1 MALCFTAAALALSA
15 ASMVQAQDSQSPVSE
30 QDRRILQL
38 EQLVEKM
45 GERVQQL
52 ELELETMGRELVSS
66 DRQLERELEAMVGE
80 VVSSDEVVESGDAL
94 ASSEVRESGESLAMN
109 GSPPPDDSA
118 VHPGQIE
125 GLNGGVRDTH
135 QIMTSDDLVS
145 DEFPAS
151 WPMFGTDTR
160 MKIGGYIKGDFV
172 ADFDGTLDSRQFL
185 MRTIPV
191 EGTPEYGGDPYV
203 DFFANDTRFNLDI
216 RRIIPGAVPL
226 RGFIEGD
233 FFTPDDKF
241 RLRHAYITAGDFTIG
256 QTWTNLTFLEAIPI
270 MIDFA
275 AGDALFGGRAAQ
287 IRYTN
292 TLNDRWE
299 LAVSAEDLQF
309 LGIQNS
315 NGLPGKATTQW
326 PLFTARADYNYDGGM
341 VSFGASIGQLHW
353 DGFENEPSDSAAQYA
368 LLVGGRQNIGDR
380 AFATYHLS
388 YTEGAGENIM
398 AFAGTDAN
406 AVLEADGTLT
416 TFPSFAAVIG
426 FGYDWSPSWTI
437 QGSYAYG
444 VLDTPE
450 SRGPLELKAGGIG
463 HLNVIWSPVTSNFS
477 AGAEIMYGKTRVQND
492 ATGTATRFQLMAKYS
507 F

>member
-1 MALCFTAAALALSA
+1 
-15 ASMVQAQDSQSPVSE
+15 MVQAQDSQSPVSE

-38 EQLVEKM
+38 EQLVEKL
-45 GERVQQL
+45 GKRVQQL
-52 ELELETMGRELVSS
+52 EREAMGRE
-66 DRQLERELEAMVGE
+66 
-80 VVSSDEVVESGDAL
+80 VVASDEVVESSDAL
-94 ASSEVRESGESLAMN
+94 ASSEVIESSESLAMT
-109 GSPPPDDSA
+109 GSPPPDDS
-118 VHPGQIE
+118 VMHPGQVE

-135 QIMTSDDLVS
+135 QIMTSDDLIS

-160 MKIGGYIKGDFV
+160 MKIGGYIKADFV

-191 EGTPEYGGDPYV
+191 EGMPEYGGDPYV
-203 DFFANDTRFNLDI
+203 DFFANDTQFNLDI

-226 RGFIEGD
+226 RGYIEGD
-233 FFTPDDKF
+233 FFTPDNKF
-241 RLRHAYITAGDFTIG
+241 RLRQAYITAGDFILG
-256 QTWTNLTFLEAIPI
+256 QTWTNLSFLEAIPI

-275 AGDALFGGRAAQ
+275 AGDALFGGRAPQ
-287 IRYTN
+287 MRYTRP
-292 TLNDRWE
+292 LNDRWT
-299 LAVSAEDLQF
+299 LAVSAEELQY

-315 NGLPGKATTQW
+315 NDLPGKATTQW
-326 PLFTARADYNYDGGM
+326 PLFAARADYNYDGGM

-353 DGFENEPSDSAAQYA
+353 DGFENEPSDSAVQYA
-368 LLVGGRQNIGDR
+368 FLVGGRQNIGDR

-398 AFAGTDAN
+398 AFAGTAAN

-426 FGYDWSPSWTI
+426 FGYDWSPSWTT

-450 SRGPLELKAGGIG
+450 ARGPLELKDGGIG
-463 HLNVIWSPVTSNFS
+463 HLNLIWSPITSNFS

-492 ATGTATRFQLMAKYS
+492 ATGNATRFQWMTKYS

>member
-1 MALCFTAAALALSA
+1 MALCFAVATLALSA
-15 ASMVQAQDSQSPVSE
+15 ASMVQAQNSQSQVSE
-30 QDRRILQL
+30 QDERILELQKLVKQL
-38 EQLVEKM
+38 EKRIEQ
-45 GERVQQL
+45 
-52 ELELETMGRELVSS
+52 LELETMG
-66 DRQLERELEAMVGE
+66 G
-80 VVSSDEVVESGDAL
+80 EVVESDEVAKSGDAL
-94 ASSEVRESGESLAMN
+94 GGEVVGSDESLAMT
-109 GSPPPDDSA
+109 GSPPREDSA
-118 VHPGQIE
+118 MHPGQVE

-160 MKIGGYIKGDFV
+160 MKIGGYIKADFV

-203 DFFANDTRFNLDI
+203 GFFANDTRFNLDI

-241 RLRHAYITAGDFTIG
+241 RLRQAYITAGDFIIG
-256 QTWTNLTFLEAIPI
+256 QTWTNLSFLEALPI

-287 IRYTN
+287 IRYTS
-292 TLNDRWE
+292 TLNDRWT

-309 LGIQNS
+309 LGIQNL
-315 NGLPGKATTQW
+315 NDLPGKATTQW
-326 PLFTARADYNYDGGM
+326 PLFAARADYDYDGGI
-341 VSFGASIGQLHW
+341 VSIGASIGQLHW
-353 DGFENEPSDSAAQYA
+353 DGGANGPSDSAVQLAF
-368 LLVGGRQNIGDR
+368 LVGGRQNIGAR
-380 AFATYHLS
+380 AFATYHLT

-416 TFPSFAAVIG
+416 TFPSFAAVFG
-426 FGYDWSPSWTI
+426 FGYDWSPTWTT

-450 SRGPLELKAGGIG
+450 SRGPFELKTGGIG
-463 HLNVIWSPVTSNFS
+463 HLNVIWSPNKGNFS
-477 AGAEIMYGKTRVQND
+477 TGAEIMYGKTRVQND
-492 ATGTATRFQLMAKYS
+492 ATGTATRLQLMAKYS

>member
-1 MALCFTAAALALSA
+1 MNSFRMALCITVAALALSA
-15 ASMVQAQDSQSPVSE
+15 ASMVQAQDSQSRVSE
-30 QDRRILQL
+30 QDERILELQKLVKQL
-38 EQLVEKM
+38 EKRIEQ
-45 GERVQQL
+45 
-52 ELELETMGRELVSS
+52 LELETMGGEAGASDEVIQSSDALVSS
-66 DRQLERELEAMVGE
+66 EL
-80 VVSSDEVVESGDAL
+80 VES
-94 ASSEVRESGESLAMN
+94 SELVGSDESLAMT
-109 GSPPPDDSA
+109 GSPPREGSA
-118 VHPGQIE
+118 VHPGQVE

-135 QIMTSDDLVS
+135 QIMTSDDLIS

-160 MKIGGYIKGDFV
+160 MKIGGYIKADFV
-172 ADFDGTLDSRQFL
+172 ADFDGTLDPRQFL

-191 EGTPEYGGDPYV
+191 EGMPEYGGDPYV
-203 DFFANDTRFNLDI
+203 DFFANDTRFDLDI

-226 RGFIEGD
+226 RGYIEGD

-241 RLRHAYITAGDFTIG
+241 RLRQAYITAGDFIIG
-256 QTWTNLTFLEAIPI
+256 QTWTNLSFLEAIPI

-287 IRYTN
+287 IRYTS
-292 TLNDRWE
+292 TLNDHWQ
-299 LAVSAEDLQF
+299 LAVSAEELQF

-315 NGLPGKATTQW
+315 NDLPGKATTQW
-326 PLFTARADYNYDGGM
+326 PLFAARADYNYDGGI

-353 DGFENEPSDSAAQYA
+353 DGFEDEPSDSAVQLAF
-368 LLVGGRQNIGDR
+368 LVGGRQNIGDR
-380 AFATYHLS
+380 AFMTYHLT

-406 AVLEADGTLT
+406 AILEADGTLT
-416 TFPSFAAVIG
+416 TFPSFAAVLG
-426 FGYDWSPSWTI
+426 FGYDWSPTLTT

-450 SRGPLELKAGGIG
+450 ARGPFELKTGGIG
-463 HLNVIWSPVTSNFS
+463 HLNIIWSPKQGNFS
-477 AGAEIMYGKTRVQND
+477 TGAEIMYGKTRVQND
-492 ATGTATRFQLMAKYS
+492 ATGTATRLQLMAKYS

>member
-1 MALCFTAAALALSA
+1 MNNFRMVLSFTVAALALSA

-38 EQLVEKM
+38 EQLVEKL
-45 GERVQQL
+45 GKRVQQL
-52 ELELETMGRELVSS
+52 EREAMGR
-66 DRQLERELEAMVGE
+66 E
-80 VVSSDEVVESGDAL
+80 VVSSDELAESSDSLVSSEIVESGEVIE
-94 ASSEVRESGESLAMN
+94 SSEVVESGESLAMT
-109 GSPPPDDSA
+109 GSPPPEDSEI
-118 VHPGQIE
+118 HPGQVE

-135 QIMTSDDLVS
+135 QIMTSDDLIS

-160 MKIGGYIKGDFV
+160 MKIGGYIKADFV

-191 EGTPEYGGDPYV
+191 EGMPEYGGDPYV
-203 DFFANDTRFNLDI
+203 DFFANDTQFNLDI

-226 RGFIEGD
+226 RGYIEGD
-233 FFTPDDKF
+233 FFTPDNKF
-241 RLRHAYITAGDFTIG
+241 RLRQAYITAGDFILG
-256 QTWTNLTFLEAIPI
+256 QTWTNLSFLEAIPI

-275 AGDALFGGRAAQ
+275 AGDALFGGRAPQ
-287 IRYTN
+287 MRYTRP
-292 TLNDRWE
+292 LNDRWT
-299 LAVSAEDLQF
+299 LAVSAEELQY

-315 NGLPGKATTQW
+315 NDLPGKATTQW
-326 PLFTARADYNYDGGM
+326 PLFAARADYNYDGGM

-353 DGFENEPSDSAAQYA
+353 DGFENEPSDSALQYA
-368 LLVGGRQNIGDR
+368 FLVGGRQNIGDR

-398 AFAGTDAN
+398 AFAGTAAN

-426 FGYDWSPSWTI
+426 FGYDWSPSWST

-463 HLNVIWSPVTSNFS
+463 HLNVIWSPITSSFS

>member
-1 MALCFTAAALALSA
+1 M
-15 ASMVQAQDSQSPVSE
+15 QSS
-30 QDRRILQL
+30 DA
-38 EQLVEKM
+38 
-45 GERVQQL
+45 
-52 ELELETMGRELVSS
+52 LVSS
-66 DRQLERELEAMVGE
+66 EL
-80 VVSSDEVVESGDAL
+80 VES
-94 ASSEVRESGESLAMN
+94 SELVGSDESLAMT
-109 GSPPPDDSA
+109 GSPPLEGSA
-118 VHPGQIE
+118 VHPGQVE

-135 QIMTSDDLVS
+135 QIMTSDDLIS

-160 MKIGGYIKGDFV
+160 MKIGGYIKADFV
-172 ADFDGTLDSRQFL
+172 ADFDGTLDPRQFL

-191 EGTPEYGGDPYV
+191 EGMPEYGGDPYV
-203 DFFANDTRFNLDI
+203 DFFANDTRFDLDI

-226 RGFIEGD
+226 RGYIEGD

-241 RLRHAYITAGDFTIG
+241 RLRQAYITAGDFIIG
-256 QTWTNLTFLEAIPI
+256 QTWTNLSFLEAIPI

-287 IRYTN
+287 IRYTS
-292 TLNDRWE
+292 TLNDHWQ
-299 LAVSAEDLQF
+299 LAVSAEELQF

-315 NGLPGKATTQW
+315 NDLPGKATTQW
-326 PLFTARADYNYDGGM
+326 PLFAARADYNYDGGI

-353 DGFENEPSDSAAQYA
+353 DGFEDEPSDSAVQLAF
-368 LLVGGRQNIGDR
+368 LVGGRQNIGDR
-380 AFATYHLS
+380 AFMTYHLT

-406 AVLEADGTLT
+406 AILEADGTLT
-416 TFPSFAAVIG
+416 TFPSFAAVLG
-426 FGYDWSPSWTI
+426 FGYDWSPTLTT

-450 SRGPLELKAGGIG
+450 ARGPFELKTGGIG
-463 HLNVIWSPVTSNFS
+463 HLNIIWSPKQGNFS
-477 AGAEIMYGKTRVQND
+477 TGAEIMYGKTRVQND
-492 ATGTATRFQLMAKYS
+492 ATGTATRLQLMAKYS

>member
-1 MALCFTAAALALSA
+1 
-15 ASMVQAQDSQSPVSE
+15 MVQAQNSQSPVSE
-30 QDRRILQL
+30 QDERILELQKLVKQL
-38 EQLVEKM
+38 EKRIEQ
-45 GERVQQL
+45 
-52 ELELETMGRELVSS
+52 LELETMG
-66 DRQLERELEAMVGE
+66 G
-80 VVSSDEVVESGDAL
+80 EVVESDEVAKSSDAL
-94 ASSEVRESGESLAMN
+94 VSSEAAESSEVVGGDESLAMA
-109 GSPPPDDSA
+109 GSPPLEDSA
-118 VHPGQIE
+118 MHPGQVV

-160 MKIGGYIKGDFV
+160 MKIGGYVKADFV

-191 EGTPEYGGDPYV
+191 EGTPEYGGDSYV

-233 FFTPDDKF
+233 FFTPDDTF
-241 RLRHAYITAGDFTIG
+241 RLRQAYITAGDFIIG

-287 IRYTN
+287 IRYTS

-309 LGIQNS
+309 LGIQNL
-315 NGLPGKATTQW
+315 NGIPGKATTQW
-326 PLFTARADYNYDGGM
+326 PLFTARADYDYDGGM
-341 VSFGASIGQLHW
+341 VSLGASIGQLHW
-353 DGFENEPSDSAAQYA
+353 DGFEDEPSDSAVQYA
-368 LLVGGRQNIGDR
+368 FVVGGRQNLGDR
-380 AFATYHLS
+380 AFMTYHLT

-406 AVLEADGTLT
+406 AILEADGSLT

-426 FGYDWSPSWTI
+426 FGYDWSPTLTT

-463 HLNVIWSPVTSNFS
+463 HLNVIWSPKQGNFS
-477 AGAEIMYGKTRVQND
+477 TGAEIMYGKTRVQND
-492 ATGTATRFQLMAKYS
+492 ATGTATRLQLMAKYT

>member
-1 MALCFTAAALALSA
+1 MAVCVTVAALALSA
-15 ASMVQAQDSQSPVSE
+15 ASLVQAQDLQSEDSE
-30 QDRRILQL
+30 QDERILELQKLVKQL
-38 EQLVEKM
+38 EKRIEQ
-45 GERVQQL
+45 
-52 ELELETMGRELVSS
+52 LELETMSGEVAESDEVAQSSDALVSS
-66 DRQLERELEAMVGE
+66 EL
-80 VVSSDEVVESGDAL
+80 VESD
-94 ASSEVRESGESLAMN
+94 ESLAMT
-109 GSPPPDDSA
+109 GSTPLEDSDI
-118 VHPGQIE
+118 HSGQVE
-125 GLNGGVRDTH
+125 GLNGGVRETH
-135 QIMTSDDLVS
+135 QIMTSDDLIS

-151 WPMFGTDTR
+151 WPMFGTNTR

-172 ADFDGTLDSRQFL
+172 ADFDGTLDPRQFL

-191 EGTPEYGGDPYV
+191 EGMPEFGGDPYV

-241 RLRHAYITAGDFTIG
+241 RLRQAYITAGDFIIG

-287 IRYTN
+287 IRYTRP
-292 TLNDRWE
+292 LNDRWTF
-299 LAVSAEDLQF
+299 AVSAEDLQF
-309 LGIQNS
+309 LGIQNL
-315 NGLPGKATTQW
+315 NDLPGKATTQW
-326 PLFTARADYNYDGGM
+326 PMFAARADYDYDGGI

-353 DGFENEPSDSAAQYA
+353 DGFEDEPSDSAVQLAF
-368 LLVGGRQNIGDR
+368 LVGGRQNIGDR
-380 AFATYHLS
+380 AFMTYHLT

-406 AVLEADGTLT
+406 AILEADGTLT
-416 TFPSFAAVIG
+416 TFPSFAAVLG
-426 FGYDWSPSWTI
+426 FGYDWSPTLTT

-450 SRGPLELKAGGIG
+450 ARGPFELKTGGIG
-463 HLNVIWSPVTSNFS
+463 HLNIIWSPKQGNFS
-477 AGAEIMYGKTRVQND
+477 TGAEIMYGKTRVQND
-492 ATGTATRFQLMAKYS
+492 ATGTATRLQLMAKYS

>member
-1 MALCFTAAALALSA
+1 MSGPSLPQRKQAAIKSKNPKLALVKALETMQVNRFRMALCFAVAALALLA
-15 ASMVQAQDSQSPVSE
+15 ATMVQAQDSQGQVSE
-30 QDRRILQL
+30 QDERILELQKLVKQL
-38 EQLVEKM
+38 EKRIEQ
-45 GERVQQL
+45 
-52 ELELETMGRELVSS
+52 LELETMGGEVAESSDASVSS
-66 DRQLERELEAMVGE
+66 EDVDGGE
-80 VVSSDEVVESGDAL
+80 VGGSDERL
-94 ASSEVRESGESLAMN
+94 ATTA
-109 GSPPPDDSA
+109 SPPLEDSA
-118 VHPGQIE
+118 IHPGQVE

-191 EGTPEYGGDPYV
+191 EGMPEFGGDPYV
-203 DFFANDTRFNLDI
+203 DFFANDTRFDLDI

-226 RGFIEGD
+226 RGYIEGD

-241 RLRHAYITAGDFTIG
+241 RLRQAYITAGDFIIG

-287 IRYTN
+287 IRYTR
-292 TLNDRWE
+292 TLNDRWTV
-299 LAVSAEDLQF
+299 AVSAEDLQF
-309 LGIQNS
+309 LGIQNLS
-315 NGLPGKATTQW
+315 DLPGKATTQW
-326 PLFTARADYNYDGGM
+326 PLFAARADYDYDGGT
-341 VSFGASIGQLHW
+341 VSMGASIGQLHW
-353 DGFENEPSDSAAQYA
+353 DGFEDEPSDSAVQYA
-368 LLVGGRQNIGDR
+368 FVAGGRQNLGDR
-380 AFATYHLS
+380 AFMTYHLS

-416 TFPSFAAVIG
+416 TFPSFAAVLG
-426 FGYDWSPSWTI
+426 FW
-437 QGSYAYG
+437 
-444 VLDTPE
+444 L
-450 SRGPLELKAGGIG
+450 
-463 HLNVIWSPVTSNFS
+463 
-477 AGAEIMYGKTRVQND
+477 
-492 ATGTATRFQLMAKYS
+492 
-507 F
+507 